1 MAAALVVGMVDCCN
15 RHDTDALAACY
26 APDTWSIPPA
36 GRRRSTAGPGWPPSA
51 SSWPPSPTCG
61 SIRATWL
68 PTAGWRYALDWHSAL
83 RRWKRKV
90 RVSALRSRQPALRS
104 SRPALRAAALGRQHH
119 WARGIQDKPSILN
132 GEGVDEGRT
141 RVSR

>member
-1 MAAALVVGMVDCCN
+1 MAAALVVLMVDCCN

-26 APDTWSIPPA
+26 APDTWVHPLA
-36 GRRRSTAGPGWPPSA
+36 GRRRSTPGPGWPPSA

-68 PTAGWRYALDWHSAL
+68 PTARWRSALDWYSAL

-90 RVSALRSRQPALRS
+90 RVLAIRSRQTGSTILKTGPVGG
-104 SRPALRAAALGRQHH
+104 RPRQHH
-119 WARGIQDKPSILN
+119 WAGASKTNPRC
-132 GEGVDEGRT
+132 
-141 RVSR
+141 

>member
-26 APDTWSIPPA
+26 AADAWVHPA
-36 GRRRSTAGPGWPPSA
+36 GWPQA
-51 SSWPPSPTCG
+51 VDARTRLATFGVILPPSPTCG

-68 PTAGWRYALDWHSAL
+68 PTAGWRSALDWYSAL

-90 RVSALRSRQPALRS
+90 RVSALRSRQTGSTILKTGPAGGSTIGPGASKTNPRC
-104 SRPALRAAALGRQHH
+104 
-119 WARGIQDKPSILN
+119 
-132 GEGVDEGRT
+132 
-141 RVSR
+141 